1 MTLINKLQQDQLT
14 ARKAKD
20 KFTTTVLSTLYS
32 ECNRVGF
39 DDGKRETTDGEVLKV
54 IQKFVKNVDETMSL
68 VEGTD
73 KHTELSKEKDIYVQ
87 YLPSQL
93 STHELNKVVEH
104 IVYVGGFSSPRDMGS
119 VMKLLKESHDGTYD
133 GKLAASVVKAHLG

>member
-73 KHTELSKEKDIYVQ
+73 KHTELSKEKDIKCEQAKEYYFWQ
-87 YLPSQL
+87 RY
-93 STHELNKVVEH
+93 
-104 IVYVGGFSSPRDMGS
+104 SPLHCYR
-119 VMKLLKESHDGTYD
+119 
-133 GKLAASVVKAHLG
+133 